1 MRYGLISLFPLRIA
15 RLFGLVR
22 VIEPIQVFDGRA
34 SSWVLVVRGRGF
46 TRVLR
51 DEPLPASSLIR
62 PDGWNAP
69 RPLRFPSEQV
79 AMTYARSVGLLPQR
93 SSVAIKE

>member
-1 MRYGLISLFPLRIA
+1 MQYGLISLFPLQIT

-22 VIEPIQVFDGRA
+22 VIEPVQVFDGRA

-46 TRVLR
+46 TKVLR

-62 PDGWNAP
+62 PDGWNTP
-69 RPLRFPSEQV
+69 RPLQFEPPRLSRRLIPL
-79 AMTYARSVGLLPQR
+79 RGL
-93 SSVAIKE
+93 SNEKVS